1 MEAQVMSPSRRARI
15 ERIRRGWTQAQL
27 AYRARLWRRTVTE
40 FELGRRKPT
49 DTTLHKLSVA
59 LDIDPE
65 ELLP

>member
-1 MEAQVMSPSRRARI
+1 MEAQVMSPSRRVRL
-15 ERIRRGWTQAQL
+15 ERVRLGWTQAQL
-27 AYRARLWRRTVTE
+27 AERAGLLRRTVTE
-40 FELGRRKPT
+40 FELDRRKPT